1 MKNNTIKKLTKLLF
15 VTLTFILVISSSYL
29 YAFANTNE
37 DKLNININTPNLN
50 TITTNTN
57 TTATIPDFIDVPKNF
72 WGYADIMEM
81 VKLGYLKGIGNGK
94 FNPNGQVTYAE
105 FLTMLANMFYEVEGY
120 PNIAN
125 KPWYYDN
132 VRWLGERGVTNMHIE
147 HIGDTYTVYPF
158 GGNSIDSQ
166 HYLKNI
172 KEVIL
177 SYNKPIKRKNMALYM
192 YNVAFN
198 SIGQVRSLPKPD
210 VLIYNRE
217 GLKAELVKEFMN
229 ESYYAANGLNPP
241 HLKPVIEYNYKQ
253 GFLKGINASGE
264 FGAERYM
271 TRAEAAAV
279 LKRMYYASIERVQ
292 PTTFKEI
299 LVEHHYSKPNK
310 KPDMRATNPDFQKNY
325 YWAEYDILAVYRP
338 GKLTNGKPNTPENRE
353 ELLREVMESMPHGK
367 HWADSSNFPD
377 YENATFN
384 DTIGLGGGGGGCNG
398 YAAFIVTALFG
409 QYAPF
414 RLEED
419 TTIAKSGDIYTF
431 IDKGKYG
438 YFPTHIAVVTGKRN
452 DGSQYDGLYYMTD
465 GNHSG
470 RINWDWAEQYGSGTG
485 GSIDLFPSGCLEI
498 LDESIYKN

>member
-1 MKNNTIKKLTKLLF
+1 MKNNTTIKLTKLLF
-15 VTLTFILVISSSYL
+15 VTLTFILVISSFCL

-37 DKLNININTPNLN
+37 DKLNININTSNLN
-50 TITTNTN
+50 TITTNT
-57 TTATIPDFIDVPKNF
+57 TIPDFIDVPKNF

-81 VKLGYLKGIGNGK
+81 VNLGYLKGIGNGK

-120 PNIAN
+120 PNITN
-125 KPWYYDN
+125 KTWYYDN
-132 VRWLGERGVTNMHIE
+132 VRWLGERGVTNEHIE
-147 HIGDTYTVYPF
+147 HIGDTYIVYPF

-166 HYLKNI
+166 HYLKNVN
-172 KEVIL
+172 KVIL
-177 SYNKPIKRKNMALYM
+177 SYNQPIKRKNMALYM

-229 ESYYAANGLNPP
+229 ESYYSANGLNPP

-264 FGAERYM
+264 FGAERHM
-271 TRAEAAAV
+271 TRAEAATV
-279 LKRMYYASIERVQ
+279 LKRMYYASTERVQ

-299 LVEHHYSKPNK
+299 LVEHHYSTPNK
-310 KPDMRATNPDFQKNY
+310 KLNMRATNPDFQKNS
-325 YWAEYDILAVYRP
+325 YWAEYDILAVYIP

-353 ELLREVMESMPHGK
+353 ELLREIMESMPHDK

-384 DTIGLGGGGGGCNG
+384 DTIGLGPGGCNG
-398 YAAFIVTALFG
+398 YASFIVTALFG

-414 RLEED
+414 KVELD
-419 TTIAKSGDIYTF
+419 TTIAKSGDIYD
-431 IDKGKYG
+431 IVDKGKYG
-438 YFPTHIAVVTGKRN
+438 YFTTHYTVVTGKRN

-465 GNHSG
+465 GNNSG
-470 RINWDWAEQYGSGTG
+470 RINWDWAGQYGGMGEAVLMYPESA
-485 GSIDLFPSGCLEI
+485 LYV
-498 LDESIYKN
+498 LDESAYTN